1 MKTLHSLLG
10 LAILFLT
17 LGMAQAQTSTL
28 EVVGAEGPRSQRLNM
43 VFLSEGFTQQELDDG
58 KFADSV
64 QSVLDYLF
72 TKEPW
77 SRYRS
82 FFNVY
87 RIEVP
92 SVESGTDTLAFRAE
106 FGEPA
111 IAAESK
117 NTYFNTGF
125 IFADIRRLLVLSS
138 SGSTKA
144 YAMLNK
150 HVPEYDLPIVMV
162 NTDRYGGSGG
172 PIAVASLNSLAAE
185 LVEHEVG
192 HSFAKLADEYDEDT
206 AGYPDGEFPNA
217 TRKTV
222 LSQIRW
228 NMWIEPGTPLFTP
241 ENNPLYQDKVGHFE
255 GAHYRKVGYFRP
267 HDNALM
273 RSLGKPP
280 GAVTREA
287 FVLNYYSRVS
297 PVDSH
302 SPVALKQTVTQ
313 RTLLS
318 FSVVP
323 KVPTTGP
330 GLTVSWKVDGVAL
343 LGLSN
348 PTFNVPSQNLGEG
361 THTVTAVITDPTEW
375 VRRDPTGLV
384 EETRTWTVTLSNQG
398 EPPVIND
405 GPASLLVEL
414 GDVAN
419 FNVDAT
425 AAGPGALTYQWYK
438 NGKAIA
444 NAKTSTFSVP
454 SALLSDGAMYTVRV
468 MGDGAFSEASADL
481 VVVDPRIQTLV
492 LAEGKAATL
501 TPLVSGPVQGYEWLG
516 PVGRITSDMAGFNGL
531 GTAKLTIS
539 PLAVHPHRGSYSVKL
554 TTAAGEETYVTHQL
568 EIFNQPPQLALSSGA
583 SLPAGQVAAVYEA
596 EIVALPIP
604 GKSVSTYG
612 ATGLPPGL
620 KVDAK
625 TGRITGRPTAFKTDK
640 AGNVIP
646 YAVTLS
652 AGNGKGTTKV
662 TVNLLISPL
671 PQNTVGTFVAALPR
685 HGLNGGLGGRIDL
698 VTTAAGTYSGKVVMG
713 SLTYSFK
720 GLLTSEVGVPTA
732 TGSVI
737 LPRAGKPAPAPLELS
752 FTLIGPAQLLNGI
765 LGVGEDA
772 FSFSGWL
779 NPWSKAN
786 AADAYDGYHTFRLDL
801 HNPPVG
807 APAGKGFGS
816 FTVATD
822 GKALIS
828 GKTADGETFT
838 SASHLSY
845 DGQLMLYTLQ
855 KGKPQ
860 GSVVGQIRIHSQV
873 DQDDANNVIIGNPG
887 QLSWW
892 KPESTDPKARVYK
905 SGLGPVDLIIGGGRY
920 NAPVSPQVVLEME
933 AGSSNAVLRFSGA
946 SLSGVSNPPDTE
958 LDILAGSKAQPSE
971 PLAAKTTLTF
981 NPKLGTFTG
990 KFSLLDANPREIAP
1004 LQVPRVVTYQG
1015 IITKGGSTL
1024 FGYGYFLL
1032 QDLPSVSL
1040 EDTPTTSPIQ
1050 SGAVN
1055 LIKSSEL
1062 P

>member
-10 LAILFLT
+10 LTLLFLT
-17 LGMAQAQTSTL
+17 LGMAQAQTSIL

-43 VFLSEGFTQQELDDG
+43 VFLSEGFTQAELDAG
-58 KFADSV
+58 KFSTHVDG
-64 QSVLDYLF
+64 VLAYLF
-72 TKEPW
+72 AQEPW

-82 FFNVY
+82 YFNVY
-87 RIEVP
+87 LIEIA
-92 SVESGTDTLAFRAE
+92 SNQSGTDNPY
-106 FGEPA
+106 GNPA
-111 IAAESK
+111 YTRD
-117 NTYFNTGF
+117 TYFSTGF
-125 IFADIRRLLVLSS
+125 HPQIERLLVLSS
-138 SGSTKA
+138 AGTSRA
-144 YAMLNK
+144 YSLLNK
-150 HVPEYDLPIVMV
+150 HVPEYDIPIVIV
-162 NTDRYGGSGG
+162 NDETYGGSGG
-172 PIAVASLNSLAAE
+172 PIAVASLDSFGAE

-192 HSFAKLADEYDEDT
+192 HSFAKLADEYDFDT
-206 AGYPDGEFPNA
+206 PGYPDGEFPNA

-241 ENNPLYQDKVGHFE
+241 EYDPLYTNKVGHFE
-255 GAHYRKVGYFRP
+255 GAHYRSVGYFRP
-267 HDNALM
+267 HDAALM
-273 RSLGKPP
+273 RFLGAAP

-302 SPVALKQTVTQ
+302 SPVSLKQTVTQ

-323 KVPTTGP
+323 KAPTTGP

-384 EETRTWTVTLSNQG
+384 EETRTWTLTLSNQG

-405 GPASLLVEL
+405 GPASLLVEV
-414 GDVAN
+414 GDTAS

-425 AAGPGALTYQWYK
+425 AAGPGVLTYQWYK

-444 NAKTSTFSVP
+444 NAKTASFSVP

-468 MGDGAFSEASADL
+468 MGDGAFVEASADL
-481 VVVDPRIQTLV
+481 VVVDPRVQTLV
-492 LAEGKAATL
+492 LAEGKTAAL
-501 TPLVSGPVQGYEWLG
+501 TPIVSGPVQGYQWLRNSTVIG
-516 PVGRITSDMAGFNGL
+516 NGTAGFSGL
-531 GTAKLTIS
+531 GTAKLNIF
-539 PLAVHPHRGSYSVKL
+539 PLAVNSHNGTYSVKL
-554 TTAAGEETYVTHQL
+554 TTDAGEETYVTHQL
-568 EIFNQPPQLALSSGA
+568 EIFNQPPQLALSAGA
-583 SLPAGQVAAVYEA
+583 SLPAGQVAAIYEA

-604 GKSVSTYG
+604 GKPASTYG

-625 TGRITGRPTAFKTDK
+625 TGRITGRPTAFKADK

-698 VTTAAGTYSGKVVMG
+698 VTTATGTYSGKVVMG

-720 GLLTSEVGVPTA
+720 GLLTSTVGVPQV
-732 TGSVI
+732 TGAI
-737 LPRAGKPAPAPLELS
+737 NLPRAGKPTPASLELS
-752 FTLIGPAQLLNGI
+752 FTLIGPPQLMVGI
-765 LGVGEDA
+765 LGANGDG
-772 FSFSGWL
+772 FGFNGWL

-786 AADAYDGYHTFRLDL
+786 AADAYDGYYTFQMDL
-801 HNPPVG
+801 FAPPVG
-807 APAGKGFGS
+807 IPAGKVFGS
-816 FTVATD
+816 YTVAAD
-822 GKALIS
+822 GKTLIS
-828 GKTADGETFT
+828 GRTPDGETFT
-838 SASHLSY
+838 GASHLGLG
-845 DGQLMLYTLQ
+845 GQLMLFSLQ

-860 GSVVGQIRIHSQV
+860 GSVVGAIRINSQG
-873 DQDDANNVIIGNPG
+873 DQDDANNSMDPQLG
-887 QLSWW
+887 QISWW

-905 SGLGPVDLIIGGGRY
+905 DGVGPVDLLITGGRY
-920 NAPVSPQVVLEME
+920 NPPVSPQVVLNLDP
-933 AGSSNAVLRFSGA
+933 GVSNAVLRFTGA
-946 SLSGVSNPPDTE
+946 SLSGVSNPPGTE

-971 PLAAKTTLTF
+971 PLAANTTLTF

-1024 FGYGYFLL
+1024 YGYGFFLL
-1032 QDLPSVSL
+1032 PDLPSVSL

-1055 LIKSSEL
+1055 LIKVTDL